1 MTEQYKE
8 AQKRLAESKSG
19 SQSSR
24 ELESSFTELT
34 RKIDGYKR
42 QLDEKDDQNRKL
54 QDEMSAL
61 RKKAANVEGDTAAKN
76 AVIKRLSTFIKR
88 NWMTL

>member
-1 MTEQYKE
+1 MAEKPILQDFSIQRQSSNAAETEAKNFKEQLRQMTEQYKE

-34 RKIDGYKR
+34 KKIDGYKR
-42 QLDEKDDQNRKL
+42 QMTDKDE
-54 QDEMSAL
+54 
-61 RKKAANVEGDTAAKN
+61 
-76 AVIKRLSTFIKR
+76 
-88 NWMTL
+88 